1 MMQQRG
7 TKKILSGMVISDAPE
22 KTVIVNVERKIQH
35 PRYKKMVRK
44 SKKFMAHD
52 ENNSCGVGDT
62 VRIIESR
69 PLSARKRWRVLE
81 ITQKAK

>member
-1 MMQQRG
+1 MQQRG